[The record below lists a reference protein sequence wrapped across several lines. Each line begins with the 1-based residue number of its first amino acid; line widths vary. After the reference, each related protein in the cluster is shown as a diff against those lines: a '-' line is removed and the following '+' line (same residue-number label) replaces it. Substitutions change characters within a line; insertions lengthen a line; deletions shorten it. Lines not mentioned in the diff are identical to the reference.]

1 MTDLSQQRQQILNR
15 IEQACALSGRDVN
28 GVHLLAVS
36 KRHPAA
42 AIRQLYAAG
51 QLAFA
56 ENYLQEALSKQTE
69 LTDLPLEWHFIGHI
83 QRNKTKDIAANFHWV
98 HGVDRL
104 VIAERLSSQRPDGL
118 GDLQI
123 CIQINIDDED
133 SKAGCTADELPNLIA
148 QISRL
153 PMLSLRGLMVI
164 PAQDSPSAFA
174 RTQQL
179 FAALRVHHA
188 QPQVWDTLSMG
199 MSADLEQA
207 IAHGSTCVRVGTAL
221 FGARPTV

>member
-1 MTDLSQQRQQILNR
+1 MTDLGQQRQQIMSR
-15 IEQACALSGRDVN
+15 IEQACIANRRKPSTVG
-28 GVHLLAVS
+28 LLAVS
-36 KRHPAA
+36 KRHSVA

-51 QLAFA
+51 QIAFA
-56 ENYLQEALSKQTE
+56 ENYVQEALSKQAE
-69 LTDLPLEWHFIGHI
+69 LVDVPLAWHFIGHI

-118 GDLQI
+118 GDLQV
-123 CIQINIDDED
+123 CIQVNIDDED
-133 SKAGCTADELPNLIA
+133 SKAGCTPEALPELVA
-148 QISRL
+148 QISQL
-153 PMLSLRGLMVI
+153 PLLTLRGLMVI

-174 RTQQL
+174 RTRQL
-179 FAALRVHHA
+179 FDQVRIHHA
-188 QPQVWDTLSMG
+188 QPAVWDTLSMG
-199 MSADLEQA
+199 MSGDLEQA